1 MVKGHE
7 RSLLVPK
14 EIGKTCK
21 NQRNK
26 LKTFKV
32 FVCFYGILSK
42 DFSQI
47 ITVKPFNGIANER
60 LSSSFLR
67 SKKSFNATIFQRLNR
82 SQIMLNM
89 NGINLKY
96 DVNYMKLTNTI
107 FTYKLL
113 MDQRKRGGKLI
124 RICSVILNTK

>member
-14 EIGKTCK
+14 EIEKTYK

-32 FVCFYGILSK
+32 FVCFYGIFSK
-42 DFSQI
+42 DFSQKN
-47 ITVKPFNGIANER
+47 TVKPFNGIANER